1 MLFSFIHRFTITWTQ
16 VPRKVRHWVYRCVQE
31 RGKTRKGI
39 FIGFY
44 FIEWVNASF
53 VMCLTCLKLTKKFQR
68 NLCLRENKWIG
79 RLTHDD
85 LEGPRPP
92 QLLPLEID
100 PKDFTGKAKV
110 TPKSAHRPLDVTKIV
125 KKKKK
130 ASWLCPHARSKSRR
144 TGSHFH
150 SKFSLHPVTWILPLW
165 P

>member
-1 MLFSFIHRFTITWTQ
+1 MRERLF
-16 VPRKVRHWVYRCVQE
+16 RHVLDLPQTYKEDCSTE
-31 RGKTRKGI
+31 
-39 FIGFY
+39 FMS
-44 FIEWVNASF
+44 E
-53 VMCLTCLKLTKKFQR
+53 
-68 NLCLRENKWIG
+68 RENKWIG

-85 LEGPRPP
+85 LGGPGPP

-130 ASWLCPHARSKSRR
+130 KKASWLCPHTRSKSRR

-150 SKFSLHPVTWILPLW
+150 NSLIKNSKFSLHPVT
-165 P
+165 

>member
-1 MLFSFIHRFTITWTQ
+1 
-16 VPRKVRHWVYRCVQE
+16 
-31 RGKTRKGI
+31 
-39 FIGFY
+39 
-44 FIEWVNASF
+44 
-53 VMCLTCLKLTKKFQR
+53 MCLTCLKLTKKFQR

-130 ASWLCPHARSKSRR
+130 QVGCVPTRAVKVGELGPIFIRSSV
-144 TGSHFH
+144 F
-150 SKFSLHPVTWILPLW
+150 IQ
-165 P
+165 